1 MKALISLKSVFVLAI
16 VLLAT
21 SCHESEGTRSHADLQ
36 TMPSDQI
43 LARVKAYVQAH
54 EQQMD
59 FLTERNFSSK
69 DMKVRQAMYRQTKDT
84 TWLLIPIVRTLR
96 DSMATADS
104 LYFAPR
110 RLFALSLI
118 TRGSAR
124 PRLWFVEQEPTREFH
139 KANRTAFLYRHFTGR
154 QDTYT
159 EAGQLVHAIKIYNGW
174 YDTQL
179 TIKPADS
186 NDSTYAK
193 NYDGQVAAPWRRR

>member
-36 TMPSDQI
+36 TMPSAQI
-43 LARVKAYVQAH
+43 LARVMAYVQAH

-118 TRGSAR
+118 TRDSAR

>member
-21 SCHESEGTRSHADLQ
+21 SCHESDGIRTHADLQ
-36 TMPSDQI
+36 TMPSAQM
-43 LARVKAYVQAH
+43 LARVMAYVQAH

-69 DMKVRQAMYRQTKDT
+69 DMKVRQAMYRQSKDT

-139 KANRTAFLYRHFTGR
+139 KSNRTAFLYRHFTGR

>member
-21 SCHESEGTRSHADLQ
+21 SCHESEGMRSHADLQ
-36 TMPSDQI
+36 TMPSAQI
-43 LARVKAYVQAH
+43 LARVMAYVQAH

-69 DMKVRQAMYRQTKDT
+69 DMKVRQAMYRQSKDT

>member
-1 MKALISLKSVFVLAI
+1 MRRIILWMYL
-16 VLLAT
+16 LLAT
-21 SCHESEGTRSHADLQ
+21 TPLLVGSCYEREGAIGQSDLQ
-36 TMPSDQI
+36 TKPSAQM
-43 LARVKAYVQAH
+43 LARVMAYVQAH

-69 DMKVRQAMYRQTKDT
+69 DMKVRKAM
-84 TWLLIPIVRTLR
+84 
-96 DSMATADS
+96 
-104 LYFAPR
+104 
-110 RLFALSLI
+110 
-118 TRGSAR
+118 
-124 PRLWFVEQEPTREFH
+124 
-139 KANRTAFLYRHFTGR
+139 YRHFTGR

-174 YDTQL
+174 YDPQL

>member
-21 SCHESEGTRSHADLQ
+21 SCHESEGMRSHADLQ
-36 TMPSDQI
+36 TKPSAQI
-43 LARVKAYVQAH
+43 LARVMAYVQAH

-69 DMKVRQAMYRQTKDT
+69 DMKVRQAMYRQSKDT

>member
-21 SCHESEGTRSHADLQ
+21 SCHESEGMRSHADLQ

-43 LARVKAYVQAH
+43 LTRVMAYVQAH

>member
-36 TMPSDQI
+36 TMPSAQI
-43 LARVKAYVQAH
+43 LARVMAYVQAH

-69 DMKVRQAMYRQTKDT
+69 DMKVRQAMYRQSKDT

-118 TRGSAR
+118 TRDSAR

>member
-1 MKALISLKSVFVLAI
+1 MKALLSLKSVFVLAI

-21 SCHESEGTRSHADLQ
+21 SCHESEGMRSHADLQ

-118 TRGSAR
+118 TRDSAR

>member
-16 VLLAT
+16 VLLAA
-21 SCHESEGTRSHADLQ
+21 SCHESEGMRSHADLQ
-36 TMPSDQI
+36 TMPSAQI
-43 LARVKAYVQAH
+43 LARVMAYVQAH

-69 DMKVRQAMYRQTKDT
+69 DMKVRQAMYRQSKDT

>member
-36 TMPSDQI
+36 TMPSAQI
-43 LARVKAYVQAH
+43 LARVMAYVQAH

-69 DMKVRQAMYRQTKDT
+69 DMKVRQAMYRQSKDT

>member
-1 MKALISLKSVFVLAI
+1 M
-16 VLLAT
+16 
-21 SCHESEGTRSHADLQ
+21 
-36 TMPSDQI
+36 
-43 LARVKAYVQAH
+43 
-54 EQQMD
+54 
-59 FLTERNFSSK
+59 
-69 DMKVRQAMYRQTKDT
+69 
-84 TWLLIPIVRTLR
+84 
-96 DSMATADS
+96 
-104 LYFAPR
+104 
-110 RLFALSLI
+110 I

-193 NYDGQVAAPWRRR
+193 NYDGQVAALGEEDERGRLVVDNGCVCKFFVTGCKAITKK

>member
-21 SCHESEGTRSHADLQ
+21 SCHESEGMRSHADLQ

-118 TRGSAR
+118 TRDSAR

>member
-36 TMPSDQI
+36 TMPSAQI
-43 LARVKAYVQAH
+43 LARVMAYVQAH

>member
-21 SCHESEGTRSHADLQ
+21 SCHESEGMRSHADLQ
-36 TMPSDQI
+36 TMPSAQI
-43 LARVKAYVQAH
+43 LARVMAYVQAH